1 MGANEPMRVEP
12 RALQAA
18 STTPPPETPDVARE
32 TRWLL
37 AAFLVGLF
45 AGGAALGTWI
55 VLAAPENPT
64 QLPLLTFFFLTVPGK
79 YVVFWGLTPSSPLG
93 PWGLA
98 VLGLVADTLLG
109 LALGALLGPLGR
121 LRGLGPWLKRAHE
134 RAAEVLREYPGLRRM
149 AFWGVTLFV
158 FLPLPGTGA
167 VGGTF
172 AGQLMG
178 LSRTA
183 TVVAI
188 ALGSA
193 LTLVL
198 FATLATVMG
207 ARAKELIEDPKVAVL
222 SALALAF
229 FVWLAYRRVKLALRR
244 G

>member
-1 MGANEPMRVEP
+1 M
-12 RALQAA
+12 
-18 STTPPPETPDVARE
+18 PPDPPRE

-37 AAFLVGLF
+37 TAFVVGLVLGL
-45 AGGAALGTWI
+45 AGLGAWIAL
-55 VLAAPENPT
+55 ARPDNPG
-64 QLPLLTFFFLTVPGK
+64 QIAWLTLFFLTVPGK
-79 YVVFWGLTPSSPLG
+79 YVVFWGLNPSSPLG

-98 VLGLVADTLLG
+98 LLGLVADTLLG
-109 LALGALLGPLGR
+109 LGLAALLAPLGR

-134 RAAEVLREYPGLRRM
+134 RAAVVLREYPGLRRM

-167 VGGTF
+167 IGGTF

-188 ALGSA
+188 AVGSA
-193 LTLVL
+193 MTLVAFGL
-198 FATLATVMG
+198 LATIMG
-207 ARAKELIEDPKVAVL
+207 AKAQELIEDPKVAVV
-222 SALALAF
+222 SALALALF
-229 FVWLAYRRVKLALRR
+229 IWLAYRRVKQSLRR